1 MKKLMS
7 TIGIVALL
15 VGTGFAQENDAPV
28 ERAQK
33 EQAHPKH
40 GKKGKHAAMLAEIP
54 NLTDEQ
60 KAQMKDIKKSG
71 RQSMKGQ
78 HEKIRSVREKLGSLK
93 SAENPNL
100 NEINMLIDEMHKL
113 EAEMDK
119 AKTASHLKAL
129 SVLTPEQRKVFNAK
143 MKEKRAEREKMHKK
157 RKQMKE
163 AK

>member
-1 MKKLMS
+1 
-7 TIGIVALL
+7 
-15 VGTGFAQENDAPV
+15 
-28 ERAQK
+28 
-33 EQAHPKH
+33 
-40 GKKGKHAAMLAEIP
+40 MLADIP

-71 RQSMKGQ
+71 RESMKGQ

-100 NEINMLIDEMHKL
+100 NDINKLIDEMHKL

-143 MKEKRAEREKMHKK
+143 MQEKRAEREKMHKE